1 MINLLKL
8 RFFITS
14 QSFQNYILNTQYTQI
29 VTNFVLFNSDPDAM
43 YKSKEADK
51 FMLKYADKFVNLL
64 KEVNDKVCGKKM
76 TQIYQK
82 IPEWKE
88 EKKTIP

>member
-1 MINLLKL
+1 
-8 RFFITS
+8 
-14 QSFQNYILNTQYTQI
+14 
-29 VTNFVLFNSDPDAM
+29 M

-88 EKKTIP
+88 DHPININIFLVFLLDINS